1 MRIGELSAR
10 TGASRRSLRYYEQQ
24 GLLASTRSPSGQR
37 RYDDG
42 HVQRVALI
50 RVFLAAGMSSRTIA
64 QLVPC
69 MTHPDMDRARQ
80 ASTAMNE
87 ERTRLSSTIDS
98 LAAAR
103 EALDH
108 LIEVNQKFLAN
119 VTGSS
124 TSDGTNQ
131 LSDSPPAGR
140 SNADRAQ
147 KASLADIFSD
157 PPDLGLRKSAG

>member
-24 GLLASTRSPSGQR
+24 GLLVSTRSPSGQR
-37 RYDDG
+37 CYDDA

-50 RVFLAAGMSSRTIA
+50 QVFLAAGMSSRTIA
-64 QLVPC
+64 RLVPC
-69 MTHPDMDRARQ
+69 MTQPTTGRARK
-80 ASTAMNE
+80 ALTAMDE

-108 LIEVNQKFLAN
+108 LIDVNQRFLAH
-119 VTGSS
+119 VADDSASDASPLRCSS
-124 TSDGTNQ
+124 T
-131 LSDSPPAGR
+131 A
-140 SNADRAQ
+140 RAQ
-147 KASLADIFSD
+147 EISLADIFRD
-157 PPDLGLRKSAG
+157 PPG